1 MVRKRQIAD
10 LRERLNLADGQGSG
24 QPMMRSASS
33 RISWPM
39 KANMRNPCRA
49 RSAKSVNNWWMVKQ
63 TLKEREN
70 AILGLQERL
79 HQVDNEHTEL
89 KTTLQKRE
97 EHFQEQLGQLAD
109 AKKTLAQE
117 FENLANKIFDE
128 KGKAFTQEQLI
139 GIDSLLKPFRAADRR
154 IPETDQR
161 GARCLGCKA
170 ALSSMPRSEGAGR
183 NVV

>member
-1 MVRKRQIAD
+1 MANEGKHAQSLQSAEREVREQLVD
-10 LRERLNLADGQGSG
+10 
-24 QPMMRSASS
+24 
-33 RISWPM
+33 
-39 KANMRNPCRA
+39 
-49 RSAKSVNNWWMVKQ
+49 VKQ

-117 FENLANKIFDE
+117 FENLANKIFRRE
-128 KGKAFTQEQLI
+128 GQGVPQEQ
-139 GIDSLLKPFRAADRR
+139 PDRDR
-154 IPETDQR
+154 
-161 GARCLGCKA
+161 
-170 ALSSMPRSEGAGR
+170 
-183 NVV
+183 